1 MKQSIGSTVSIN
13 LAMVFIVVVF
23 AFFGAAISYYK
34 AYKVNNAIAY
44 SIIKYEG
51 YNDLSKTEI
60 NRYLSSIGYN
70 QSSIDCGVKSVNIGA
85 QQGKK
90 GVYPENSINENSVA
104 NGYCIYLNVNE
115 CVKDADGK
123 NVYDKNFKK
132 YSVEHIQYCKPE
144 YYNYIVKTYLQF
156 EIPIVHTMLRIP
168 VYTKTDS
175 IYACYGDNC

>member
-51 YNDLSKTEI
+51 YNDLSKAEI
-60 NRYLSSIGYN
+60 ERYLSSIGYN
-70 QSSIDCGVKSVNIGA
+70 QSNIDCGEKKVKRNIINNSKTYFPEA
-85 QQGKK
+85 TDDSNK
-90 GVYPENSINENSVA
+90 GNSIRP
-104 NGYCIYLNVNE
+104 GYCIYYNIASCLKNE
-115 CVKDADGK
+115 KGEVISDG
-123 NVYDKNFKK
+123 D
-132 YSVEHIQYCKPE
+132 ECKPE